1 MFLVS
6 DPVLLS
12 MPIPDGSMPFNIIT
26 LVSSVLAF
34 LVGSLINALVR
45 QKNSTT
51 SKVAATVPGTT
62 VAAPV
67 VEVESTENTTST
79 SHEMTNSFT

>member
-1 MFLVS
+1 
-6 DPVLLS
+6 

-51 SKVAATVPGTT
+51 SKVAASVPATT
-62 VAAPV
+62 VTAPV
-67 VEVESTENTTST
+67 VEVESTENTIIDDNDDDDDDIVDRTSLG
-79 SHEMTNSFT
+79 